1 MHAPFGEPRLDLSKS
16 YIKAWEPNVDIVQLV
31 TWNLGWYAFNV
42 TEDGRGRT
50 ALASFGLPVGDKPS
64 ESALTFSFGKAFT
77 PPRILWKPDV
87 YIEVS
92 YAGGINIAPE
102 SFTGTGNY
110 RCKIDAGIGNGTF
123 LNEAVAFGLA
133 QTVYSVNKGG
143 IPLPVEE
150 AASGAIDIL
159 LEIGE
164 DVLES
169 PLAEAILRILGY
181 VKLVYDFVSLIAT
194 LGFDETIAESQ
205 ILVFKDVDIR
215 AERFFAW
222 FNFYA
227 QIKSAG
233 LSGGIVNF
241 WGEFPFGSSIF
252 DSLGYS
258 VVDLPDCGMQIGGI
272 LLDYYDPSPRSEEVV
287 IQSDGT
293 VSPFTAPIKTTDFAT
308 YWLEESLSVP
318 LILQRSNA
326 ILDGGNNTVP
336 LLELYRVQNSTVK
349 FFEVG
354 ELTVDCADCF
364 IYRIRAAQV
373 RAVCTKTIFEG
384 LHVEGKCLE
393 LSGMKNKVCRSNIKN
408 LEYVHFHFL
417 EDSLIC
423 ENNITRC
430 EIGIEL
436 YASWGNRIE
445 RNYISNCCV
454 GVELFGATVSGNEIV
469 KNTFSNCTTAVS
481 CVDSE
486 GNFITENKIVG
497 GSRILALAEEMSP
510 PPSAIYLH
518 GVFTGTVSKNLIVA
532 YPRGLTLSYS
542 DRVTVS
548 TNTIMKC
555 NEGIYVGGS
564 NSCTL
569 FENNLLD
576 NACDVYLECSYNITL
591 YHNNFLDAKGVL
603 VDGCATFR
611 PSTCTFDL
619 GYPHG
624 GNYWKDYVGV
634 DEKSGV
640 NQDQPGS
647 DGIGD
652 KPYIISDQVAD
663 RYPLMEPSGE
673 LPQLTNDYA
682 VQGGYVIQLTSNS
695 IISNFKYTP
704 ENHTIS
710 FQVEWRKG
718 SKGFAEIRIPKSI
731 ESGQP
736 EVLFDGKPIP
746 FNKSESED
754 FINVNFTY
762 EHSRHEVVICF
773 KQEETLFEQ
782 GYLYIIMVC
791 GAASMLLFSIAILVR
806 KRRAGKVIRNSFKH

>member
-1 MHAPFGEPRLDLSKS
+1 
-16 YIKAWEPNVDIVQLV
+16 
-31 TWNLGWYAFNV
+31 
-42 TEDGRGRT
+42 
-50 ALASFGLPVGDKPS
+50 
-64 ESALTFSFGKAFT
+64 
-77 PPRILWKPDV
+77 
-87 YIEVS
+87 
-92 YAGGINIAPE
+92 
-102 SFTGTGNY
+102 
-110 RCKIDAGIGNGTF
+110 
-123 LNEAVAFGLA
+123 
-133 QTVYSVNKGG
+133 
-143 IPLPVEE
+143 
-150 AASGAIDIL
+150 
-159 LEIGE
+159 
-164 DVLES
+164 
-169 PLAEAILRILGY
+169 
-181 VKLVYDFVSLIAT
+181 
-194 LGFDETIAESQ
+194 
-205 ILVFKDVDIR
+205 
-215 AERFFAW
+215 
-222 FNFYA
+222 
-227 QIKSAG
+227 
-233 LSGGIVNF
+233 
-241 WGEFPFGSSIF
+241 
-252 DSLGYS
+252 
-258 VVDLPDCGMQIGGI
+258 MQIGGI